1 MSKNQNTFIK
11 KQKAELK
18 RRKQKE
24 KLEKKLH
31 RKTQPKDG
39 SLENMTVYVDEFGNF
54 SDTPPEPAI
63 QKINKTNLHS
73 SKAEHNTKKS

>member
-24 KLEKKLH
+24 KFEEKLL
-31 RKTQPKDG
+31 RKSQTKDG
-39 SLENMTVYVDEFGNF
+39 SLQNMTVYVDENGNL
-54 SDTPPEPAI
+54 SDSPPEPTI
-63 QKINKTNLHS
+63 I
-73 SKAEHNTKKS
+73 KKSVKSI

>member
-24 KLEKKLH
+24 KLEKKLE
-31 RKTQPKDG
+31 RKSQPKDG
-39 SLENMTVYVDEFGNF
+39 SLENMTVYVDENGNL
-54 SDTPPEPAI
+54 SDLPPAPPVPKK
-63 QKINKTNLHS
+63 QLNQSNFLS
-73 SKAEHNTKKS
+73 RKAEQNK